1 MGVVSGKGLS
11 ALIREEFGV
20 RIALVTM
27 LGLFVMNTFTTSA
40 EFAGI
45 AAASEIFHLS
55 RYIAVPLALVL
66 VYLFVLRFNNKIV
79 ERTFVGL
86 SLVYVT
92 YIISGIEAHPNWG
105 EVVRGTL
112 VPTLDL
118 KDPAYIGMI
127 VGLIGTTISP
137 YMQFYLQ
144 SAVVEQGTRPGGL
157 LGTRIDVINGSIL
170 GIIVAAFMIIANAAT
185 IFVYNAA
192 HPQHQIVIVQAADVA
207 KALEPLAGRFAET
220 LFAFGILNAGLFTA
234 TVLPLSTAYLICEA
248 MGFEAS
254 VSRRFSEAPVFFGLF
269 FAGLAI
275 GAALVLIPG
284 VPLLKVAFYSQV
296 LQGLLTALRASADAD
311 HHQSRASH
319 GNPSQFA
326 GCQYHRLGHGHHR
339 RGHRALLHDPADP
352 KRGKLKRHALPRL
365 VRARLRRECR
375 VRNCP
380 ASRVRAESH
389 TLSGGLSRRFGV
401 ARFVLR
407 TVACCVRLGGA
418 GGDAARARVALR
430 DARVRLARRP
440 KHGRPRSSRP

>member
-1 MGVVSGKGLS
+1 MLVAGILGPGFITASAGNDVGGIATYSLAGAQFGYRILWTLVPITIALIVVQEMAARMGVVSGKGLS

-55 RYIAVPLALVL
+55 RYIAVPLAMVL
-66 VYLFVLRFNNKIV
+66 VFLFVLRFNNKIV
-79 ERTFVGL
+79 ERTFVVL

-105 EVVRGTL
+105 EVARGAL
-112 VPTLDL
+112 IPSLDL

-157 LGTRIDVINGSIL
+157 FLTRIDVVNGSIL

-269 FAGLAI
+269 FGGLVI

-284 VPLLKVAFYSQV
+284 VPLLKIAFYSQV
-296 LQGLLTALRASADAD
+296 LQGLL
-311 HHQSRASH
+311 
-319 GNPSQFA
+319 
-326 GCQYHRLGHGHHR
+326 
-339 RGHRALLHDPADP
+339 
-352 KRGKLKRHALPRL
+352 LPFEL
-365 VRARLRRECR
+365 VLMLIIINR
-375 VRNCP
+375 VRVMGIHRNSP
-380 ASRVRAESH
+380 AANFIGWGTVIIVGAIALFY
-389 TLSGGLSRRFGV
+389 TIQQIQSGGS
-401 ARFVLR
+401 
-407 TVACCVRLGGA
+407 
-418 GGDAARARVALR
+418 
-430 DARVRLARRP
+430 
-440 KHGRPRSSRP
+440 

>member
-1 MGVVSGKGLS
+1 MLPAELVPAEPTERPAPARRSRFVRTALLIAGVLGPGFITASAGNDVGGIATYSLAGAQFGYRILWTLIPITIALIVVQEMAARMGVVSGKGLS

-45 AAASEIFHLS
+45 ASASEIFHLS
-55 RYIAVPLALVL
+55 RYIAVPVALVL
-66 VYLFVLRFNNKIV
+66 VFLFVLRFNNKIV
-79 ERTFVGL
+79 ERTFVVL
-86 SLVYVT
+86 SLIYVT
-92 YIISGIEAHPNWG
+92 YIISGIEANPNWG
-105 EVVRGTL
+105 AVARGTL
-112 VPTLDL
+112 VPSLDL

-144 SAVVEQGTRPGGL
+144 TAVVEQGARPGGL

-185 IFVYNAA
+185 IFVFNQA
-192 HPQHQIVIVQAADVA
+192 HPHNPIVVVQAADVA

-254 VSRRFSEAPVFFGLF
+254 INRKFSEAPVFFGLF
-269 FAGLAI
+269 FAGLVI

-284 VPLLKVAFYSQV
+284 IPLLKVAFYSQV
-296 LQGLLTALRASADAD
+296 LQGLLLPFELVLMLIIINRVRVMGTHRN
-311 HHQSRASH
+311 SRAANIVGWSTVIIV
-319 GNPSQFA
+319 GA
-326 GCQYHRLGHGHHR
+326 I
-339 RGHRALLHDPADP
+339 ALFYT
-352 KRGKLKRHALPRL
+352 
-365 VRARLRRECR
+365 VQQ
-375 VRNCP
+375 VQ
-380 ASRVRAESH
+380 
-389 TLSGGLSRRFGV
+389 SGGN
-401 ARFVLR
+401 
-407 TVACCVRLGGA
+407 
-418 GGDAARARVALR
+418 
-430 DARVRLARRP
+430 
-440 KHGRPRSSRP
+440 